1 MPIYDYEC
9 TCCSNRFELK
19 RSFSEDGTVSCP
31 SCGGSAQ
38 RIFSA
43 VPIIFK
49 GSGFYVTDSRGN
61 NSASSPTDSAEKPKA
76 DSAEKPKTGS
86 ADQAKADS
94 TGSSS

>member
-9 TCCSNRFELK
+9 ACCSNRFELK
-19 RSFSEDGTVSCP
+19 RSFSENGTVSCP
-31 SCGGSAQ
+31 SCGSSAQ

-76 DSAEKPKTGS
+76 GS

-94 TGSSS
+94 AGSSS